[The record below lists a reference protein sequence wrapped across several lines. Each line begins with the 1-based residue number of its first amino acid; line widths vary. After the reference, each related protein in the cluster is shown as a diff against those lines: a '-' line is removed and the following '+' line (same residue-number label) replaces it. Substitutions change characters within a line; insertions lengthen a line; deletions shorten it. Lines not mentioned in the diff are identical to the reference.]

1 LIKHYFMKTPM
12 DHTEKRIC
20 GARNRQGKPCQKPP
34 MKGKNRCL
42 AHGGK
47 TPTGTKGNRK
57 HGLYSAYLTEAEQ
70 EQWDG
75 IQLGVVDEELKMLRI
90 YLARCVA
97 LDAQISKDPN
107 STVNSASMELTEVR
121 RSSGQEGPIS
131 VDVISK
137 RPDVMS
143 RMNWIIG
150 RIAQLEKTRSELLA
164 AERAAG
170 EGDKIPMPWVD

>member
-1 LIKHYFMKTPM
+1 MKDQP
-12 DHTEKRIC
+12 KRLC
-20 GARNRQGKPCQKPP
+20 GATNRQGKPCQKPP
-34 MKGKNRCL
+34 LTGKTRCKL
-42 AHGGK
+42 HGGA
-47 TPTGTKGNRK
+47 TPTKTKGNRK

-121 RSSGQEGPIS
+121 RSSVTDGPSS
-131 VDVISK
+131 VDVISR
-137 RPDVMS
+137 RPDVMG

-150 RIAQLEKTRSELLA
+150 RIAQLERTRAELLT

-170 EGDKIPMPWVD
+170 EGDKTPMPWVD

>member
-1 LIKHYFMKTPM
+1 M
-12 DHTEKRIC
+12 EESSRRVC
-20 GARNRQGKPCQKPP
+20 GALNRQGKPCQKPP
-34 MKGKNRCL
+34 LKGKTRCMM
-42 AHGGK
+42 HGGA
-47 TPTGTKGNRK
+47 TPKGKHTGNLK
-57 HGLYSAYLTEAEQ
+57 HGLYSAHLTEAEQ
-70 EQWDG
+70 AQWDG

-97 LDAQISKDPN
+97 LDATISKDPN

-121 RSSGQEGPIS
+121 RSSGPEGPIS

-150 RIAQLEKTRSELLA
+150 RIGQLEKIRAELLA

-170 EGDKIPMPWVD
+170 EGDKTPMPWVD